1 MTVTPLGVPYRF
13 PDSRRGKLRQW
24 RFELLRGF
32 LPKTPSPCPG
42 WSGLRFRMLTPVEVR
57 FTQSLAWLLLAASA
71 LGVPVNR
78 SFRATAFI
86 LCQNVFDLFEKQFK
100 KCPTA
105 ENEDSVSAHICNV
118 SSDSFSSINVVAK
131 FIMTES
137 FQKVNEFC
145 EFLRIYGNFVNFK
158 QKERRISPLLLVIS
172 PCVF

>member
-1 MTVTPLGVPYRF
+1 MAFRITPRVLTEDPVA
-13 PDSRRGKLRQW
+13 
-24 RFELLRGF
+24 
-32 LPKTPSPCPG
+32 LPG
-42 WSGLRFRMLTPVEVR
+42 RSGLCFRMLTPVEVR
-57 FTQSLAWLLLAASA
+57 FTQSLAWSLLAASA

-86 LCQNVFDLFEKQFK
+86 LCQNVFDLSEKQFK

-118 SSDSFSSINVVAK
+118 LSDSFSSVNVVAK

-172 PCVF
+172 PYVF